1 IQAMIPVPRRDS
13 GTPMSRQRL
22 LNMVKTALGFFHVQR
37 SSNHCPQHSWLRP
50 WADVAVRCA
59 DGAGVRHQRRLETVC
74 HNLPGGLRLR
84 VDAACLTSSNCN
96 FLPRSSRSMETASP
110 QAGEDIMTAF
120 NSVRFKVKPGRDQ
133 EFLDAHSRID
143 RDWPGLR
150 AVNLI
155 KTGDRD
161 YCVIGE
167 WDDMDSLSAARPHM
181 IATLDS
187 FRDTLEELGDGN
199 VTDP

>member
-1 IQAMIPVPRRDS
+1 
-13 GTPMSRQRL
+13 
-22 LNMVKTALGFFHVQR
+22 
-37 SSNHCPQHSWLRP
+37 
-50 WADVAVRCA
+50 
-59 DGAGVRHQRRLETVC
+59 
-74 HNLPGGLRLR
+74 
-84 VDAACLTSSNCN
+84 
-96 FLPRSSRSMETASP
+96 
-110 QAGEDIMTAF
+110 MTAF
-120 NSVRFKVKPGRDQ
+120 NAVRFRVKPGRDQ

-199 VTDP
+199 VTDPVSGPVVMELKPRSIASEMKLPA